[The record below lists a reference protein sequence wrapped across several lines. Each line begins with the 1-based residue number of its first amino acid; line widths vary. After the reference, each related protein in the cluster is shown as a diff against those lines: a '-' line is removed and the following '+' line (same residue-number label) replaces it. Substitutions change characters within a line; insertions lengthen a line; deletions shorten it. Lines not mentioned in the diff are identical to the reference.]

1 MKVSLFSKKEGLS
14 DFYLWS
20 VSLFLVSIGLV
31 MIYSSSAVVS
41 EAKYGD
47 AGFFVKK
54 QMCYAVIGTFLTWFF
69 SRIEI
74 KLLEKAVWPLVIL
87 SALSLVAVLT
97 PSIGNQINGSR
108 RWIKLGTL
116 SVQPSEFARL
126 SLIIFMASYLAK
138 KKEKIREI
146 GKGLLPCLLILGSL
160 LALILLEPDFGS
172 TVIIG
177 AVFVLLIFQG
187 GAMIRHLFVL
197 FLFSLPLIYH
207 YLQVGFR
214 RQRLLAFM
222 DPWKEQGGDGFQ
234 VVQSYLAFAGGG
246 PFGTGLGGS
255 KQKLFYLP
263 EPYTD
268 FIFSV
273 IGEELGL
280 LGTLGV
286 LFLFS
291 ILIFRGIRILSRTED
306 SFSFYL
312 ASGITFSLFLQMF
325 INICVVTGL
334 FPTKGLPLP
343 FISYGGSSLLVN
355 LISIGILM
363 NISRRNG
370 RSVSKSPSGKS
381 ARRYRSAPVPEW
393 S

>member
-1 MKVSLFSKKEGLS
+1 MKGFIFSKKEGPF

-20 VSLFLVSIGLV
+20 VSLLLVSIGLV
-31 MIYSSSAVVS
+31 MIYSASAVIS

-47 AGFFVKK
+47 SGFFVKK
-54 QMCYAVIGTFLTWFF
+54 QLVYALIGIFLTWFF

-74 KLLEKAVWPLVIL
+74 KLLEKAVWPLLIL
-87 SALSLVAVLT
+87 SALSLFAALI
-97 PSIGNQINGSR
+97 PSIGNQVNGSR
-108 RWIKLGTL
+108 RWIKLGL
-116 SVQPSEFARL
+116 ISFQPSEFANL

-138 KKEKIREI
+138 KKGKIREFGRGI
-146 GKGLLPCLLILGSL
+146 LPCLLILGVFL
-160 LALILLEPDFGS
+160 KLILAEPDFGS
-172 TVIIG
+172 AVIIG
-177 AVFVLLIFQG
+177 TVFFLLIYQG
-187 GAMIRHLFVL
+187 GARIKHLFIL
-197 FLFSLPLIYH
+197 FLLSLPFIYH
-207 YLQVGFR
+207 YLHVGFR
-214 RQRLLAFM
+214 RHRLLAFF
-222 DPWKEQGGDGFQ
+222 DPWKEQGGEGFQ
-234 VVQSYLAFAGGG
+234 VVQSFLAFAGGG

-280 LGTLGV
+280 IGTLGV

-291 ILIFRGIRILSRTED
+291 LLIFRGIRILSRTED

-312 ASGITFSLFLQMF
+312 ASGITFFIFLQMF
-325 INICVVTGL
+325 VNICVVTGL

-343 FISYGGSSLLVN
+343 LISYGGSSLWVN

-363 NISRRNG
+363 NISRKNG
-370 RSVSKSPSGKS
+370 RRATRKPSGKS
-381 ARRYRSAPVPEW
+381 EQFQRKEMRC
-393 S
+393 